1 MNSLIHVSSSE
12 IITDKK
18 YAGMTQVM
26 NVHTRTVLAT
36 DDGKYLRPD
45 ECALIDSRSIN
56 MNAAIRCGHFL
67 VLSVVEGEPVVEQS
81 PSKKKKSAQAQT
93 EEVAPDPEI
102 TESEAEAVSDEGVP
116 AAEVAPE

>member
-1 MNSLIHVSSSE
+1 
-12 IITDKK
+12 
-18 YAGMTQVM
+18 
-26 NVHTRTVLAT
+26 
-36 DDGKYLRPD
+36 
-45 ECALIDSRSIN
+45 